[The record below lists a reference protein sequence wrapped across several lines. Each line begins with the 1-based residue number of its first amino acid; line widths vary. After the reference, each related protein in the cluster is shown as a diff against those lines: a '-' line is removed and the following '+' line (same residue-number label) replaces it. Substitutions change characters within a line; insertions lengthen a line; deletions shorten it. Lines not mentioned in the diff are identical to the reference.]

1 MNTMHAAVM
10 AFALALAPL
19 TLAAQGAA
27 TSDEAKAKKTE
38 TKKAETKKNEAKKTA
53 PKKAAAKPAQ
63 PSANP
68 EVTVLKSSQATPLT
82 LRDKDGNVIPT
93 RPEAYD
99 VSSATGKKK

>member
-19 TLAAQGAA
+19 AAAAQGAV
-27 TSDEAKAKKTE
+27 TTDDAKKKKTE
-38 TKKAETKKNEAKKTA
+38 TKKAA

-63 PSANP
+63 PPANP
-68 EVTVLKSSQATPLT
+68 NVTVLKSSQKTPLT

-93 RPEAYD
+93 HPDAYD